1 MGCGAVSDKYLTS
14 GSKNTHDTLRFE
26 LYETDY
32 RKYYS
37 RVTNLAD
44 AYKNSHQ
51 VPRLGAAIT
60 KGATDMLPLSLAV
73 LPFGVLFGSLV
84 IQKGFTWLEGQLFS
98 VIIFSGAVQ
107 LVTVELVAKDTPFI
121 ALLFM
126 ALVVSSRHF
135 LYGLRLRDPLSKQS
149 VRWRIGLGF
158 LMTDE
163 LFAFSSHRRSYASKY
178 RLYYALGAG
187 GSFYVAWNIWT
198 AVGIFAG
205 VALPDLSNLGL
216 DFAVA
221 AVFIALVIPEVKT
234 VPTLVCVLASATSSL
249 LFLFYGFELGLI
261 ASAGIGM
268 LCGYGM
274 QRARS

>member
-1 MGCGAVSDKYLTS
+1 MA
-14 GSKNTHDTLRFE
+14 
-26 LYETDY
+26 
-32 RKYYS
+32 YYS
-37 RVTNLAD
+37 KMTDSDRE
-44 AYKNSHQ
+44 YKALKPAKRHRA
-51 VPRLGAAIT
+51 VMIR
-60 KGATDMLPLSLAV
+60 GATDMLPLSLAV
-73 LPFGVLFGSLV
+73 LPFGVLFGSLA

-107 LVTVELVAKDTPFI
+107 LVTVELVAENTPFV

-135 LYGLRLRDPLSKQS
+135 LYGLRLRDRLSKQS

-163 LFAFSSHRRSYASKY
+163 LFAFSNHRRSYASKY

-198 AVGIFAG
+198 AMGIFAG
-205 VALPDLSNLGL
+205 VTLPDLSNLGL

-234 VPTLVCVLASATSSL
+234 VPTLICVLASATSSL
-249 LFLFYGFELGLI
+249 LFLFYGFEFGLI

-274 QRARS
+274 QRVRT